1 MMWQAGQTAWHA
13 GAATA
18 AGNVSLNWLGGNA
31 GEIVSM
37 FGHHIVLSGIP
48 TLLGLLIALPIGA
61 LANRYRWAYTPTITI
76 AGLFYTLPSLAVFVL
91 LPLVLGTKILDPLN
105 VIIALTIYTL
115 ALLVRVVADGLASVP
130 DETIQAAEAMGYRTV
145 RRFLT
150 VDLPIAAPVILAGL
164 RVASVANVS
173 ILSVAA
179 LLGIPQLG
187 QLFTEGFQLDFY
199 VPIIAGIVLTV
210 FLAFV
215 FDGIIVLAE
224 RLLTPWKRSRPEE
237 VTA

>member
-1 MMWQAGQTAWHA
+1 MTGPVGTGLA
-13 GAATA
+13 GAVTA
-18 AGNVSLNWLGGNA
+18 SGNVSVNWLGSNA
-31 GEIVSM
+31 GEIISM
-37 FGHHIVLSGIP
+37 FLHHIVLSGIP
-48 TLLGLLIALPIGA
+48 TIAGLLIALPIGA
-61 LANRYRWAYTPTITI
+61 LANRYRWAYTPTITV
-76 AGLFYTLPSLAVFVL
+76 AGLFYTFPSLAVFVL
-91 LPLVLGTKILDPLN
+91 LPLILGTKILDPLN
-105 VIIALTIYTL
+105 VIIALIIYTL

-130 DETIQAAEAMGYRTV
+130 QETIQAADAMGYRSV
-145 RRFLT
+145 RRFFA

-199 VPIIAGIVLTV
+199 TPIVAGIVLTV

-215 FDGIIVLAE
+215 FDGIIVFAE
-224 RLLTPWKRSRPEE
+224 RLLTPWKRARSVE
-237 VTA
+237 VSA